1 MRDLWGGEGRATHG
15 GALDK
20 GPPGVGVLLAEN
32 RAELTSMEFGFFKQV
47 LCINILQD

>member
-1 MRDLWGGEGRATHG
+1 MHG

-32 RAELTSMEFGFFKQV
+32 RAELRSKLTSMEFGFFKQV
-47 LCINILQD
+47 LCINLLLD